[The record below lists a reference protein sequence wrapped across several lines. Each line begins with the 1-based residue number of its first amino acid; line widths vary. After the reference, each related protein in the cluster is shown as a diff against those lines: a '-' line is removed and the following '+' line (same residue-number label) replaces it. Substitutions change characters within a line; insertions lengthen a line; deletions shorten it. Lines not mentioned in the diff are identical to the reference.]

1 MIFRARSWELHIA
14 GAHSLKDKR
23 SVVKSLK
30 DRMRREFNVSVAE
43 TAYQDQWQRAEITAC
58 LVAADAAQADA
69 VLEKA
74 DRMVESNPL
83 VRIVDV
89 QDQRL

>member
-30 DRMRREFNVSVAE
+30 DRMRREFNVSFAE

-58 LVAADAAQADA
+58 LVAADVGQADA

-74 DRMVESNPL
+74 DRLVESNPFI
-83 VRIVDV
+83 RIVGV
-89 QDQRL
+89 HDQRL